1 MFKKYNISIVSIL
14 VFLVSALMIFSA
26 LFTPY
31 VSKAEGATVS
41 LNFKN
46 REYAVND
53 MVSVEIFL
61 KGLSPETQY
70 NVKLN
75 ISHNG
80 FTNLEL
86 NNPEAGTNTTAEENV
101 FIAGFNAELISDTNG
116 TVNCGLLEMFIKGD
130 ATKAGITVSAEVT
143 DASGALLTVGGSS
156 AELTVSEKTETP
168 VVTEP
173 PVTEAPT
180 ATPSSTVA
188 PSTTAPTATAKPTQ
202 SPTTAPTATPEATI
216 APTATAVVTATPEPT
231 LTVIA
236 TPEGSN
242 SPLPPIN
249 TDDSF
254 TPPPVVPTNNG
265 SDDLK
270 NKGEVDPISVGAVIF
285 WSIVSLVG
293 GIWIGIFIGAAIWR
307 KKSIFMTPSE
317 KKIIGRY

>member
-80 FTNLEL
+80 FTNLVIKSQVTDALDSLGETDSSIQFQ
-86 NNPEAGTNTTAEENV
+86 NKVSPDAEGT
-101 FIAGFNAELISDTNG
+101 IACC
-116 TVNCGLLEMFIKGD
+116 VLEMFIKGD
-130 ATKAGITVSAEVT
+130 ATKAEISVSAEVT
-143 DASGALLTVGGSS
+143 DASGASLNVGGSS

-188 PSTTAPTATAKPTQ
+188 PSATAPTATAKPTQ
-202 SPTTAPTATPEATI
+202 SPTTAPTATPEATL